1 MHNFYLRKPAPLGNW
16 VTQVTV
22 TISMPPW
29 SPLQLSCLMP
39 GEWGSLLHTGGALV
53 RLHLLGEV
61 VPGPWTSLKGD
72 TATRP
77 PLLFFCLWLLIYFTP
92 KLLNRGSLWLNVVS
106 RGEKKSCHGTWYT
119 PDQIALGFVYQAHEF
134 PVAASKISMV
144 CKTPELL

>member
-39 GEWGSLLHTGGALV
+39 GEWGSLLHTGGAPV

-72 TATRP
+72 TATRL
-77 PLLFFCLWLLIYFTP
+77 PLLLSLVAHLFYSKTS
-92 KLLNRGSLWLNVVS
+92 KLRFLMAKCCKQGR
-106 RGEKKSCHGTWYT
+106 EKIMSWYMIHT
-119 PDQIALGFVYQAHEF
+119 
-134 PVAASKISMV
+134 
-144 CKTPELL
+144 